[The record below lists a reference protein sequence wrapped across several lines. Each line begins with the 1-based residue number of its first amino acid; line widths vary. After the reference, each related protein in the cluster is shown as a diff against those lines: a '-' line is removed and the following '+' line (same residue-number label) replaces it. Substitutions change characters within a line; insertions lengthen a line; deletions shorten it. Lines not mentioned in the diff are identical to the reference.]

1 MLASITSKY
10 WGFVSTGIITA
21 VLEGRCNGYC
31 ITVNSSYQLLAGTE
45 QLHTSTCTRS
55 MVVVA

>member
-10 WGFVSTGIITA
+10 WGFVSASIITA

-31 ITVNSSYQLLAGTE
+31 ITVNGSGSI
-45 QLHTSTCTRS
+45 S
-55 MVVVA
+55 